1 MRRSRTVRRSARA
14 AWITR
19 AEAGF
24 VARVP
29 VEEID
34 RRIAAGAVAHRRVG
48 AVVLVD
54 PSGLVEPA
62 RPPAEARSVRAARAR
77 PGRAPRRTTIVAALA
92 GAATI
97 LLLVAQ
103 FTVSSPPPA
112 IRALE
117 GAAAPSSD
125 ATPPPGSIPVGRDP
139 FASPF
144 ATQGASDRHGEVLV
158 KPPGVVRDGDG
169 VTAAATVVNRS
180 DDRWMP
186 PSPVTF
192 VARDGAGRVLA
203 RKTATVSLGP
213 GRAETVVA
221 PDLGIDAE
229 SIAAIEAS
237 IHPARLRSGRY
248 RRPSVSVATAA
259 VGEGG
264 KAIKGTLEVGTGAG
278 ASAVVS
284 CAMFDSL
291 DELVGVGTADVDLS
305 SPNAGRGRMRFWLT
319 AQPTKPGPYRVSCS
333 AS

>member
-1 MRRSRTVRRSARA
+1 MRRSRTVRRSART

-19 AEAGF
+19 AEAAF

-34 RRIAAGAVAHRRVG
+34 RRIEAGSVVHRRVG

-54 PSGLVEPA
+54 PSGLTEPA
-62 RPPAEARSVRAARAR
+62 LPPVEARSVRAARAR
-77 PGRAPRRTTIVAALA
+77 PGRAPRRTTVVAALA

-103 FTVSSPPPA
+103 LTASSPPTR
-112 IRALE
+112 IRAVE
-117 GAAAPSSD
+117 GGAPPISD
-125 ATPPPGSIPVGRDP
+125 PTPSPGAIPVGRDP

-144 ATQGASDRHGEVLV
+144 AAQAKGDRHGGVLV

-169 VTAAATVVNRS
+169 VTAATTVVNRS

-186 PSPVTF
+186 SSPVTF

-203 RKTATVSLGP
+203 RKTTTVSLGP

-237 IHPARLRSGRY
+237 IHPARLRSGPY
-248 RRPSVSVATAA
+248 RRPRVSVAGAV

-264 KAIKGTLEVGTGAG
+264 KAIKGTLDVGPGAG
-278 ASAVVS
+278 ASTEVS

-291 DELVGVGTADVDLS
+291 DELVGVSTTDVDLS
-305 SPNAGRGRMRFWLT
+305 SPNARRGGMRFWLT